1 VGVNSYRCLWS
12 DSNLISWKE
21 SKQLANVH
29 VLKDA
34 KKAHRY
40 AISTLK
46 IIMVAVVVKDRARNF
61 GELEKSLGG
70 PKFKFFYF

>member
-1 VGVNSYRCLWS
+1 
-12 DSNLISWKE
+12 
-21 SKQLANVH
+21 